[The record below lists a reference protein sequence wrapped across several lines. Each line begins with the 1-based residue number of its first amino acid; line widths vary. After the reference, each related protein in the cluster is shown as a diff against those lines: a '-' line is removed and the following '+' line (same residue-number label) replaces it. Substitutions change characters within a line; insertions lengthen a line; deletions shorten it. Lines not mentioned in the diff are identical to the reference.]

1 MKYCMYILKNI
12 MFINISQIIN
22 IAFIEI
28 FIDMETVCSEL
39 AMITLKLKKSNK
51 KKIMKF
57 KN

>member
-51 KKIMKF
+51 KNYEI
-57 KN
+57 